1 MTTLK
6 FVGDV
11 PLWLGVILS
20 IAVAAMSW
28 RYYRRESLELSG
40 RLRWLLPTL
49 RTVAFVLGILIL
61 TGPVLHHR
69 QTIGDLGKVQIYF
82 DGSES
87 MQMLDPHMSLRRK
100 LEIVIATGWLPN
112 VDLDQSTFQF
122 SDALQN
128 IRTKHEQQLLGIEQ
142 TDLAKVRE
150 QIQSFG
156 KGLADLGPMIPPKFV
171 ATFESSLTQPL
182 ARLGS
187 IESVE
192 ESVTQYRTLFA
203 VSRDLESAAEQAA
216 LERLIQQNDSVRA
229 ALTQFDETPRW
240 QRAQAGFLQS
250 PTKVLTEL
258 RKNHEVNIHRLL
270 GQDAIREESLQ
281 GSDTDTEEEA
291 PVQLFASA
299 TDLAT
304 GISTNQE
311 DSVASSDPSEAS
323 QAKTSIVLVS
333 DGQHN
338 SGPSPIQAARILGAQ
353 GIPFFCVSMGAAH
366 PAYDLS
372 VVKVAHPE
380 RVFRTDLVRG
390 TVTIRDQ
397 YPAGHPVLA
406 QIFSGDTVLW
416 RKQLRTEN
424 SGERRIDF
432 EFSVDPIV
440 KNASEGS
447 PTDVQQHVVPLAL
460 RASLV
465 PLADELQVDNNHRR
479 FHLAAIADSQ
489 KVLILDGRSR
499 WETRY
504 LRNAFERDEQWSVN
518 TVIAGAA
525 TENGTLPRGEA
536 PNQFPA
542 TRSDLFEYDL
552 VIFGEIGPELF
563 EQHELIWLQEFVD
576 ARGGGM
582 IFIDGQR
589 GLLKQLAA
597 TPLAGLLPVRWLP
610 DSARQKPKRFELT
623 DSGEAAPALRLS
635 DDSVENRRLW
645 SELPPPHSFMPVES
659 VPSAQVLVNLDVA
672 DKLYPV
678 IIRQPYGAGQVLFMA
693 FDESW
698 RWRYRTADLWHQRL
712 WNQFAELVMPPPYAA
727 SDEYVSIDSGKVR
740 YESNDSVP
748 LRVRLNGL
756 DGAPMTNANVD
767 ALIWKDNQLTT
778 TVNLKPDPDVPG
790 VYRAISHALSPGAY
804 EVSVQASGFSQ
815 SALQA
820 RSEFVVM
827 DQISAEQN
835 TTSANERLLQQL
847 ATESGGLFLREEEI
861 GQLPDRLLPFSQGRV
876 IESDHLIWQSYWW
889 FFAIL
894 SMITIEWILRK
905 RVGLL

>member
-11 PLWLGVILS
+11 PLWLGIILS

-40 RLRWLLPTL
+40 RLRWLLPVL

-69 QTIGDLGKVQIYF
+69 QTIGELGKVQIYF

-87 MQMLDPHMSLRRK
+87 MQMHDPHMSLRRK
-100 LEIVIATGWLPN
+100 LEIAIATGWLPN
-112 VDLDQSTFQF
+112 VDLDKSTFQF

-128 IRTKHEQQLLGIEQ
+128 IRTEHEQQLLAIEQ

-156 KGLADLGPMIPPKFV
+156 KQLAELRPMFPTEFV
-171 ATFESSLTQPL
+171 TTFESSLAQPL
-182 ARLGS
+182 ARLES
-187 IESVE
+187 IESAE
-192 ESVTQYRTLFA
+192 DSITQYQTLFA
-203 VSRDLESAAEQAA
+203 VSRELEGAVEQAS
-216 LERLIQQNDSVRA
+216 LERLIQQNESVRA

-240 QRAQAGFLQS
+240 QRAQVGFSQS
-250 PTKVLTEL
+250 PTNVLTEL
-258 RKNHEVNIHRLL
+258 RKNHEVNILRLL
-270 GQDAIREESLQ
+270 GQEAIREESLQ
-281 GSDTDTEEEA
+281 GGDTDTEEA
-291 PVQLFASA
+291 DSVQLFASA

-311 DSVASSDPSEAS
+311 DAVASPDPSEAS
-323 QAKTSIVLVS
+323 QAKTSVVLVS

-366 PAYDLS
+366 PAYDLA

-416 RKQLRTEN
+416 QKQLRTEN

-432 EFSVDPIV
+432 EFSVDQIV
-440 KNASEGS
+440 KNASDGS

-465 PLADELQVDNNHRR
+465 PLADELQVDNNHRP
-479 FHLAAIADSQ
+479 FHLAAIADSH

-525 TENGTLPRGEA
+525 TENPTLPRGEGQ
-536 PNQFPA
+536 NQFPA

-552 VIFGEIGPELF
+552 VIFGEIAPEIF
-563 EQHELIWLQEFVD
+563 EQHELTWLQEFVD

-589 GLLKQLAA
+589 GMLKQLAE

-610 DSARQKPKRFELT
+610 ESERQKPKRFELT
-623 DSGEAAPALRLS
+623 DSGESAPALRLS
-635 DDSVENRRLW
+635 DDSAENRRLW
-645 SELPPPHSFMPVES
+645 SELPAPHSFMPVES

-672 DKLYPV
+672 DRLYPV

-756 DGAPMTNANVD
+756 DGTPLTNANVD

-827 DQISAEQN
+827 DQMSAEQN

-847 ATESGGLFLREEEI
+847 ATESGGVFLREEEI
-861 GQLPDRLLPFSQGRV
+861 GQLPERLLPFSQGRV